1 MNTQNSNKICANCKH
16 WFLNPHIDVIDKMT
30 VEGRCLVSDTFTR
43 SDNVCNAW
51 ELSASYEQVK
61 LPYATFDAGELQYR
75 INELEIEKDNCLKWV
90 KDLEARLYNFGVL
103 YDEVVDENE
112 EFQSRIAK
120 LEEGWASDFQRLTVR
135 ISELEAF
142 IEQLIKVGTDVS
154 NACPMYNSQI
164 SKWDN
169 LVKNWKKGE
178 LK

>member
-1 MNTQNSNKICANCKH
+1 MNCHNCKN
-16 WFLNPHIDVIDKMT
+16 FVF
-30 VEGRCLVSDTFTR
+30 GRCTVTNFMVSPDML
-43 SDNVCNAW
+43 CNAW

-61 LPYATFDAGELQYR
+61 LPYATFDADELQFR
-75 INELEIEKDNCLKWV
+75 VNELEIEKNNCLKWV

-103 YDEVVDENE
+103 NDEVVDENE

-135 ISELEAF
+135 ISELEVF